1 MAEQASL
8 MTEAQKKVYDLI
20 LGTRL
25 FIGAHY
31 LREYPDVKDAGMDP
45 LEHFVIIGDAEGR
58 TPNPFFNPNWYRSQI
73 GIALGGSNTLL
84 HYSMVGDKQ
93 NIQPI
98 IGLDPE
104 YVKQQVPNR
113 KETALHSFIGAKSFG
128 AILNPNP
135 LFDYRFYLTQYPD
148 IVGSELDPYIHF
160 IYYGA
165 QEGRVPS
172 NGFSWGY
179 IKERFNLSGS
189 NDEVFKKL
197 MLNWRRLDWS
207 KVQGESSVVLVQ
219 QEVRENHRPAP
230 QFEPQLK
237 LLDRAQ
243 KIDVEFYAFY
253 LPQFHQIPENNE
265 WWGTGFTE
273 WHNVVRGMP
282 RFRSHYQPRIP
293 SDLGF
298 YDLADGAVL
307 EKQVAMAKQGGLDGF
322 GFYYYNF
329 GQKRL
334 LEKPLEAFRDNKNL
348 DFGYFLI
355 WANESWSRRWDGSEK
370 EVLLE
375 QTYPKELVA
384 NLADD
389 FVSYLADPRYK
400 KIDGRQLLV
409 IYRVSELPEPVKFVK
424 SLRSALGKKGFD
436 PLIYM
441 AQTFEDD
448 DYKQYG
454 LDGAIEFPPHK
465 LSRKMQPITPERVY
479 ERSPDLRVYSYDQ
492 FVERAKA
499 EKTSDHQIRTC
510 FPSWDNDG
518 RRQGAS
524 SVVHGSTPEKFST
537 WLRYLVEEAKQN
549 PNAPKLVCINAWN
562 EWGEGAYLEPDRRYG
577 HAYLNAL
584 ERVKFPEFEPQ
595 YKKVVLVGHDAFP
608 AGAQRLLLSIG
619 RTLKTTFNMDIQ
631 YVLLRADA
639 GYDGLLEEY
648 KATAPTHVVNADSR
662 GDLQKIAQQLQADG
676 YRHVIC
682 NTSVSVVAGIVFAA
696 PDWTSILLVHELN
709 KMLDDLKLKP
719 VIKQVSKS
727 FKKIIAPSTEIAK
740 LLGNVAG
747 KKPIDIPVIPQ
758 GKYKQLR
765 EIDVKKNLAAFL
777 DYLGIKRKPKVVV
790 GIGYADHRKGA
801 DLFIQACAQMSQADP
816 ETVFIWQGDWDP
828 QAREEFDEQINE
840 LLESANLILVPNNES
855 IEEVLNVA
863 DAFFLSSREDPLP
876 TVAFEAWSLGVPVV
890 AFAGAGGISSL
901 IAKNRKLGEIAST
914 VSARSACMMLEKVL
928 SNKSVQGAQY
938 RQSWVAQECNWPAY
952 VYKIIQI
959 LFDLPS
965 VDVDLIGHN
974 HGKYAQEAIDSVLA
988 QSLPAAR
995 LTYFD
1000 VASTDKS
1007 KIEITSAVKQT
1018 AERVD
1023 FIELP
1028 PNSGKLYKT
1037 WYEIAKQSS
1046 AEFIYFLEADDSVS
1060 QHFLEQG
1067 VNLLRGNP
1075 KAGLVFSDVSWV
1087 NEQGEI
1093 ITPSHSKYIMETFG
1107 LDILSSAK
1115 ISPEQALNSDF
1126 MVRNGILSV
1135 SSVIFRR
1142 SVLLKAL
1149 ERAKNDLN
1157 KVGFAYDWVLYSAI
1171 AKLGFGFIYFPGQV
1185 VKHRQ
1190 HLQSMSKKK
1199 NHSNELMTIYK
1210 LNPASKELESK
1221 RKRYVLELKK

>member
-1 MAEQASL
+1 MAEQVSL
-8 MTEAQKKVYDLI
+8 MTESQKKVYDLI
-20 LGTRL
+20 LNTRL
-25 FIGAHY
+25 FIASHY
-31 LREYPDVKDAGMDP
+31 LQAYPDVKDAGMDP

-58 TPNPFFNPNWYRSQI
+58 TPNPFFSPSWYRSQV

-84 HYSMVGDKQ
+84 HYAMVGDKQ
-93 NIQPI
+93 NVQPI

-148 IVGSELDPYIHF
+148 IAGSELDPYIHF

-165 QEGRVPS
+165 KEGRVPS

-189 NDEVFKKL
+189 NEEVFKKL

-243 KIDVEFYAFY
+243 KIDVDFYAFY

-282 RFRSHYQPRIP
+282 RFRGHYQPRIP

-298 YDLADGAVL
+298 YDLADGSVL

-329 GQKRL
+329 GEKRL

-375 QTYPKELVA
+375 QTYPKELVS
-384 NLADD
+384 NLAED
-389 FVSYLADPRYK
+389 FASYLADPRYK

-424 SLRSALGKKGFD
+424 SLRSALSKKGFD

-441 AQTFEDD
+441 AQTFEDE
-448 DYKQYG
+448 DYKKYG

-465 LSRKMQPITPERVY
+465 LSRKMQTIAPERIY
-479 ERSPDLRVYSYDQ
+479 EKSPDLRVYSYDQ

-499 EKTSDHQIRTC
+499 EKTGDHQIRTC

-518 RRQGAS
+518 RRQGSS
-524 SVVHGSTPEKFST
+524 SVVHGSTPEKFSN
-537 WLRYLVEEAKQN
+537 WLGYLVEEAKQN
-549 PNAPKLVCINAWN
+549 PKAPKLVCINAWN

-584 ERVKFPEFEPQ
+584 ERIKFPEFEPQ

-619 RTLKTTFNMDIQ
+619 RTLKTTFNMEIQ

-648 KATAPTHVVNADSR
+648 KAVAPTHVVNAEAR
-662 GDLQKIAQQLQADG
+662 GDLQKIAEQLQTQG
-676 YRHVIC
+676 YSHLIC
-682 NTSVSVVAGIVFAA
+682 NTSVSAVAGIAFAA
-696 PDWTSILLVHELN
+696 PNWTSILLVHELN
-709 KMLDDLKLKP
+709 KMLEDLKLKP
-719 VIKQVSKS
+719 VIKQVSQS
-727 FKKIIAPSTEIAK
+727 FKKIIAPTPEIAK
-740 LLGNVAG
+740 LFGSFSN
-747 KKPIDIPVIPQ
+747 KKPIDISVIPQ

-765 EIDVKKNLAAFL
+765 EIDTKKNLTAFL
-777 DYLGIKRKPKVVV
+777 DYLGCKRKPKVVV

-801 DLFIQACAQMSQADP
+801 DLFIQTCAQMSKANPD
-816 ETVFIWQGDWDP
+816 TVFVWQGDWDR
-828 QAREEFDEQINE
+828 QTREDLDEQINA
-840 LLESANLILVPNNES
+840 LQDSANLILVPNNES

-901 IAKNRKLGEIAST
+901 ISKNKKLGEIASSMS
-914 VSARSACMMLEKVL
+914 VRSAALMLEKVL
-928 SNKSVQGAQY
+928 GSKSEKSAQD
-938 RQSWVAQECNWPAY
+938 RKMWVKTECSWPAY
-952 VYKIIQI
+952 VYRLIQT
-959 LFDLPS
+959 LFDLP
-965 VDVDLIGHN
+965 DVEVGLIGHN
-974 HGKYAQEAIDSVLA
+974 HGKYAQEAIHSVLA
-988 QSLPAAR
+988 QSLPAAKI
-995 LTYFD
+995 TYFD

-1007 KIEITSAVKQT
+1007 KVEIASAVKQT
-1018 AERVD
+1018 AGRVD
-1023 FIELP
+1023 FVELP
-1028 PNSGKLYKT
+1028 SNGGKLYKT
-1037 WYEIAKQSS
+1037 WHDIAKSS
-1046 AEFIYFLEADDSVS
+1046 TAEFIYFLEADDSVS
-1060 QHFLEQG
+1060 QYFLEQG
-1067 VNLLRGNP
+1067 VALLKENP

-1087 NEQGEI
+1087 NEAGETI
-1093 ITPSHSKYIMETFG
+1093 VQSHSKYIMETFC
-1107 LDILSSAK
+1107 LDISSSAK

-1149 ERAKNDLN
+1149 EKAKNDLN
-1157 KVGFAYDWVLYSAI
+1157 KVSFAYDWVLYNVV
-1171 AKLGFGFIYFPGQV
+1171 AKLGFGYIYFPGQI

-1190 HLQSMSKKK
+1190 HSKSMSSKKSHVSEIK
-1199 NHSNELMTIYK
+1199 IIHKILGGSTEF
-1210 LNPASKELESK
+1210 EEK
-1221 RKRYVLELKK
+1221 RFLYLKSVL